1 MFAALRHSVRLVKV
15 GLTLARHDALFPL
28 EIIGRPPL
36 ILRLVR
42 WIAKLRFGGDHDD
55 ARRPG
60 ERLADALQELG
71 PSFIKFGQA
80 LATRADLVGAGIAR
94 DLGALQDKLPPFPGI
109 EAQRII
115 ESELGRPIAE
125 IFPVFDPDAVA
136 AASIA
141 QVHFAETAD
150 GQRVAVKIL
159 RPNVEEAFARDLESF
174 RWLARLI
181 ERRQPA
187 LRRLRPTDV
196 VENFARTVA
205 MEMDLRY
212 EAAAASELREN
223 LSENP
228 YFGVPAVHWPQTAQ
242 RVLTLER
249 IDGLPMGNRAALVDA
264 GLDLPAM
271 ARHVVQGFLEQA
283 LFHGFF
289 HADLH
294 QGNLFAM
301 PGSRIV
307 AVDFGIVG
315 RLDEETRRHFAEILY
330 GFLHRDYA
338 AVAEAHFRAG
348 YVPPDQS
355 RAAFAQALRAIGE
368 PIADRPTREISF
380 GALLAQLLRTTER
393 FSMQTQPQL
402 LLLQKTMVMVE
413 GVSSH
418 LDPQINMWEAARPVI
433 ERWIREKLGAQ
444 ARIIETLRQTIMLA
458 ERLPR
463 LVEDHDSLIQE
474 IRARGLPLQARA
486 EVRKDRPRHWRDP
499 LLLAVCG
506 LAGGLVGGLIV
517 LAIS

>member
-1 MFAALRHSVRLVKV
+1 MFSALRHSVRLVKV

-28 EIIGRPPL
+28 EIIGRPPF
-36 ILRLVR
+36 ILRLAR
-42 WIAKLRFGGDHDD
+42 GIAKLGRKRDD
-55 ARRPG
+55 GRRPG
-60 ERLADALQELG
+60 ERLAAALQELG

-94 DLGALQDKLPPFPGI
+94 DLGALQDKLPPFPGE
-109 EAQRII
+109 EAKRII
-115 ESELGRPIAE
+115 EAELGRPIAE

-141 QVHFAETAD
+141 QVHFAETAA
-150 GQRVAVKIL
+150 GERVAVKIL
-159 RPNVEEAFARDLESF
+159 RPNVEQAFARDLESF
-174 RWLARLI
+174 RWLARQI
-181 ERRQPA
+181 ERRQPS

-196 VENFARTVA
+196 VENFARTVSL
-205 MEMDLRY
+205 EMDLRF

-223 LSENP
+223 LKDNP
-228 YFGVPAVHWPQTAQ
+228 HFGIPAVHWPQTAQ

-249 IDGLPMGNRAALVDA
+249 IDGLPLGDRAALVAA
-264 GLDLPAM
+264 GLDLSAM

-301 PGSRIV
+301 PGSRVV

-315 RLDEETRRHFAEILY
+315 RLDEATRRHFAEILY
-330 GFLHRDYA
+330 GFLHRDYR

-348 YVPPDQS
+348 YVPANQS
-355 RAAFAQALRAIGE
+355 LEAFAQALRAIGE

-380 GALLAQLLRTTER
+380 GALLAQLLRTTEQ

-413 GVSSH
+413 GVASH
-418 LDPQINMWEAARPVI
+418 LDPGINMWEAARPVI
-433 ERWIREKLGAQ
+433 ERWIRENLGAP
-444 ARIIETLRQTIMLA
+444 ARIRDVLQRTVLLA

-463 LVEDHDSLIQE
+463 MIEDYDLLIQE
-474 IRARGLPLQARA
+474 IRTRGLPLQATA
-486 EVRKDRPRHWRDP
+486 ERRDGHEAAWRNP
-499 LLLAVCG
+499 VFLALCG
-506 LAGGLVGGLIV
+506 LAGGLIGGL
-517 LAIS
+517 LALALS